1 MENKADMYHETSNTS
16 DIISRLK
23 SILNENL
30 ASCTMDGVSDLDVAT
45 ELGILWPFAEID
57 TNRKEYQMEKDK
69 IDVIGD
75 ANKDKRMQYT
85 INAVI
90 DHTSWGFMV
99 GEVEILVGTPEE
111 VEDALKQI
119 DYIANKLEFAS
130 ARKGGKVINYL
141 RTHRPCAHKAYV
153 ETFKA
158 NNT

>member
-1 MENKADMYHETSNTS
+1 MYHEASNNM

-23 SILNENL
+23 SILNEHP
-30 ASCTMDGVSDLDVAT
+30 ASRAMDGISNLDVAT

-57 TNRKEYQMEKDK
+57 TNRKEYQMKEDK
-69 IDVIGD
+69 LDVIGD
-75 ANKDKRMQYT
+75 SNKDERMQYT

-130 ARKGGKVINYL
+130 ARKGGKLINYL
-141 RTHRPCAHKAYV
+141 KSHRPCAHKAYV
-153 ETFKA
+153 DTFKT